1 MTTDRA
7 VADNTPIV
15 VGVGVGVGQ
24 VSDHLGSASYRAF
37 SPTDIAAAAAHAARN
52 DALSL
57 AALAPR
63 IDTLYAQ
70 RV

>member
-15 VGVGVGVGQ
+15 VGVGQ

-37 SPTDIAAAAAHAARN
+37 SPTDIAAAAAHAACD

-70 RV
+70 RA

>member
-15 VGVGVGVGQ
+15 VGVGVGQ

-70 RV
+70 RA